1 MILLVITLKKENNLI
16 KVNLKYKDIT
26 ITIKIDN
33 KQIRFLI

>member
-33 KQIRFLI
+33 NQIKILI